1 MAKWFN
7 SQPRLV
13 QIILLFIPFVNWVV
27 ELGVRWSV
35 ALKKKDFL
43 HILIAVLV
51 TIPSGIIIGWLDAIW
66 CLATHHMIL
75 AK

>member
-13 QIILLFIPFVNWVV
+13 QILLLFIPVVNWVI

-35 ALKKKDFL
+35 AFKKKDFL

-51 TIPSGIIIGWLDAIW
+51 TFGGLIIGWLDAIW
-66 CLATHHMIL
+66 CLVTHHMIL

>member
-13 QIILLFIPFVNWVV
+13 QILLLFIPFVNWVI

-43 HILIAVLV
+43 HILIAVIV

-66 CLATHHMIL
+66 CLVTHHMIL